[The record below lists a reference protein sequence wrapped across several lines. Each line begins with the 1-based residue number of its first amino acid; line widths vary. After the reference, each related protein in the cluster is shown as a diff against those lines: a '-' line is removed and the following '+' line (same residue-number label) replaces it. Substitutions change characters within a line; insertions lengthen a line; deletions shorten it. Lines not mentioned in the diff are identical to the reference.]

1 MHRVRR
7 GSQAGFTLVEVLIAC
22 LLLAGGVAAT
32 ASVFSSIFGT
42 QASAERIDAGVAT
55 GVREL
60 ENLRALPFA
69 ELAVA
74 HNAAMPGGGPAAR
87 VTGSGSALRLT
98 RPGAATEDLVDF
110 RAASPYSDYEVRT
123 VGTHRFG
130 IYRFVSW
137 RDEEC
142 PVVDLSSLDTA
153 LGDLRGLLT
162 TTTGTLTTLVGPSGT
177 LTSALTDSNS
187 LLGGGLLGALLAPLL
202 SAVNQV
208 VAVLNPINALLTSP
222 ALLSPLQGLLTQLNS
237 LLDPVTGRL
246 SQTLDLCDIPA
257 GVVPSLADVQA
268 VTAVLG
274 ALNPVL
280 SAIAPLT
287 QDVGQLLHS
296 LVNLDLF
303 GLLGAVVKA
312 PLIVADAVLLVVQ
325 QNVLSSV
332 LGGVVNAL
340 GSPATLPSLATG
352 LTTSLT
358 KLAGF
363 LLAPDTTHNTKRVT
377 VAVVLLNPPSG
388 RRAPDPAWVSTVVTD
403 PADGLL

>member
-1 MHRVRR
+1 MHRLSRAR
-7 GSQAGFTLVEVLIAC
+7 EAGFTLVEVLVAC
-22 LLLAGGVAAT
+22 LILAGGVAAT
-32 ASVFSSIFGT
+32 AAVFSSIFGT
-42 QASAERIDAGVAT
+42 QGSAERLDAGVAT

-60 ENLRALPFA
+60 ESLRALPYG
-69 ELAVA
+69 ELAVS
-74 HNAAMPGGGPAAR
+74 HNAAMPAGGPASR
-87 VTGSGSALRLT
+87 VSSVGGTLRYT
-98 RPGAATEDLVDF
+98 RPGSAAEDLVDY
-110 RAASPYSDYEVRT
+110 RPASPYSDYEVRT

-142 PVVDLSSLDTA
+142 PLVDLASLDTA
-153 LGDLRGLLT
+153 LGDLKGLLT
-162 TTTGTLTTLVGPSGT
+162 TATGTLTTLVGPSGT
-177 LTSALTDSNS
+177 LTSALTDGNS

-202 SAVNQV
+202 SAVTQAV
-208 VAVLNPINALLTSP
+208 DVLNPINTLLTSP
-222 ALLSPLQGLLTQLNS
+222 SLLSPLQGLLTQLNGI
-237 LLDPVTGRL
+237 LDPVTGKL

-268 VTAVLG
+268 VSAVLT

-280 SAIAPLT
+280 AAIAPLT

-296 LVNLDLF
+296 LVSLNLF

-312 PLIVADAVLLVVQ
+312 PLIVADAVALVTQKTLLTGI
-325 QNVLSSV
+325 
-332 LGGVVNAL
+332 LGGVVDTL

-363 LLAPDTTHNTKRVT
+363 LAAPDTTHNTKRIT
-377 VAVVLLNPPSG
+377 VAVVLLNPPAG

>member
-1 MHRVRR
+1 
-7 GSQAGFTLVEVLIAC
+7 
-22 LLLAGGVAAT
+22 
-32 ASVFSSIFGT
+32 
-42 QASAERIDAGVAT
+42 
-55 GVREL
+55 
-60 ENLRALPFA
+60 
-69 ELAVA
+69 
-74 HNAAMPGGGPAAR
+74 
-87 VTGSGSALRLT
+87 
-98 RPGAATEDLVDF
+98 
-110 RAASPYSDYEVRT
+110 
-123 VGTHRFG
+123 
-130 IYRFVSW
+130 VSW

-280 SAIAPLT
+280 AAIAPLT